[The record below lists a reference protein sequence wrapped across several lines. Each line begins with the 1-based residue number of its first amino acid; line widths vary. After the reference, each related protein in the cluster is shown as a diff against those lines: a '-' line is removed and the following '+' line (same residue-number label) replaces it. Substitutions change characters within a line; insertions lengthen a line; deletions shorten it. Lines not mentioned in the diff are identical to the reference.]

1 MVVWPNAK
9 RKQPS
14 PAIANST
21 FIHHAPSHLTGGWLL
36 EEVSHD
42 VSMSGRDS
50 GPHWAWDRV
59 LQLHEGGDEQRVLLA
74 LDQDF
79 SLHPKAGAGNEE
91 AKSGYCA
98 GAGRCRVPIHGRCFV
113 HPGRS
118 SSLAS

>member
-1 MVVWPNAK
+1 
-9 RKQPS
+9 
-14 PAIANST
+14 
-21 FIHHAPSHLTGGWLL
+21 LL

-79 SLHPKAGAGNEE
+79 SLQPKAGAGNEE

-98 GAGRCRVPIHGRCFV
+98 GAGRCRRPDSWSALRPSGKVLIAGFIVLYIRACTYVIFDEPLNGAAKSPAV
-113 HPGRS
+113 KPG
-118 SSLAS
+118 

>member
-1 MVVWPNAK
+1 
-9 RKQPS
+9 
-14 PAIANST
+14 
-21 FIHHAPSHLTGGWLL
+21 LL

-79 SLHPKAGAGNEE
+79 SLQPEEREVLGTAPHPQPSRGRARTTPTGARFG
-91 AKSGYCA
+91 
-98 GAGRCRVPIHGRCFV
+98 
-113 HPGRS
+113 
-118 SSLAS
+118 